1 MVKGMNLEF
10 KISVI
15 VGVLI
20 YWILIGF
27 FYEFY
32 FSKIFYVNNIVC
44 ILLNVFISMFMVFF
58 LNSVN
63 LRKYYK

>member
-1 MVKGMNLEF
+1 MVKGMILEF

-63 LRKYYK
+63 LRKY

>member
-1 MVKGMNLEF
+1 MVKGMILEF

-44 ILLNVFISMFMVFF
+44 ILLNIFINMFIVFF

>member
-1 MVKGMNLEF
+1 MVKGMILEF

-20 YWILIGF
+20 YWILIGL

-63 LRKYYK
+63 LRIYYK

>member
-1 MVKGMNLEF
+1 MVKGMILEF

-32 FSKIFYVNNIVC
+32 FSKIFYVNNIVF

>member
-1 MVKGMNLEF
+1 MVKGMILEF

-20 YWILIGF
+20 YWILIGL

-63 LRKYYK
+63 LRKYYI

>member
-1 MVKGMNLEF
+1 MVKGMILEF

-44 ILLNVFISMFMVFF
+44 ILLNVFIGMFMVFF

>member
-1 MVKGMNLEF
+1 MVKGMILEF

-20 YWILIGF
+20 YWILIGL

>member
-27 FYEFY
+27 FYGFY

>member
-1 MVKGMNLEF
+1 MVKGMILEF